1 MTALSKKAR
10 VAGALY
16 ILASLV
22 GFLRLIYIPN
32 NLIVSGNAAAT
43 ANNIAAHE
51 TLLSWGIVTYLIA
64 SVLFLFVTFA
74 LYRLLSFGRP

>member
-16 ILASLV
+16 IFASLV

-32 NLIVSGNAAAT
+32 NLIVSG
-43 ANNIAAHE
+43 
-51 TLLSWGIVTYLIA
+51 
-64 SVLFLFVTFA
+64 
-74 LYRLLSFGRP
+74 